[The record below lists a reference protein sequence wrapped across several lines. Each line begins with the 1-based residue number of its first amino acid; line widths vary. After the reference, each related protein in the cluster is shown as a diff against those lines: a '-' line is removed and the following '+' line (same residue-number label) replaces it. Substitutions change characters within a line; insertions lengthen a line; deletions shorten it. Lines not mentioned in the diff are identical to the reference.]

1 MSVLTM
7 ARAPVTTRA
16 PWRALPI
23 VLLAQFLSVLDFFIV
38 NVALPDIGRSLRAGP
53 AALEFVVA
61 GYGLTLACTLVAGG
75 RLGDA
80 YGRRRVFTAGVAG
93 FTLASALCGLAP
105 NAGTLIAARVLQ
117 GLAAGVMVPQ
127 VLATIQA
134 SFAGRDRQRALGVFG
149 AVTGSA
155 CVAGQLLGGVLVS
168 ADLAGT
174 GWRPIFLVNVPVGL
188 FALAASRVVPETRA
202 AGAAR
207 VDLRGALLLA
217 ATLLALLVPLAT
229 GREAGWPA
237 WCWASF
243 AAVPLLGAL
252 FWADQRRTERRG
264 GSPLLPPSLLA
275 QSGMRRGLP
284 VALVYFPCFGGF
296 MLTTA
301 VTLQSGRGM
310 SALDDGLALAPF
322 AAVFLV
328 TSLFAR
334 TVMAR
339 YGRVTI
345 VAGALIY
352 GTGTALFAAEAWWGY
367 GSLDGVRLLPAMVLI
382 GFGGALVLVPLFGVV
397 LAAVA
402 PHVAGAASGVLTT
415 TQQSGL
421 ALGVGTLG
429 TLFYGVLGHGS
440 WRAATTWT
448 LVAEVALAL
457 ATAIGAA
464 FLPTAARS

>member
-1 MSVLTM
+1 
-7 ARAPVTTRA
+7 
-16 PWRALPI
+16 
-23 VLLAQFLSVLDFFIV
+23 LAQFLSVLDFFIV
-38 NVALPDIGRSLRAGP
+38 NVALPDIDHSLRAGP

-61 GYGLTLACTLVAGG
+61 GYSLTLACTLVAGG

-105 NAGTLIAARVLQ
+105 TAGTLIAARALQ
-117 GLAAGVMVPQ
+117 GFAAGVMVPQ

-134 SFAGRDRQRALGVFG
+134 GFQGHDRQRALGVFG

-188 FALAASRVVPETRA
+188 AALAASRVVPESRA
-202 AGAAR
+202 AGASR
-207 VDLRGALLLA
+207 VDLRGAVLLA

-243 AAVPLLGAL
+243 AAVPVLGAL
-252 FWADQRRTERRG
+252 FWADQRRTEHRG
-264 GSPLLPPSLLA
+264 GNPLLPPSLFD

-284 VALVYFPCFGGF
+284 VALLYFPCFGGF
-296 MLTTA
+296 MLITA

-310 SALDDGLALAPF
+310 SALDDGLALVPF

-328 TSLFAR
+328 TSLVAR
-334 TVMAR
+334 NLVAR
-339 YGRVTI
+339 YGRATI
-345 VAGALIY
+345 VAGALCY
-352 GTGTALFAAEAWWGY
+352 AAGNGVFAAEAWWGY
-367 GSLDGVRLLPAMVLI
+367 GSLDGVRLLPAMLLI
-382 GFGGALVLVPLFGVV
+382 GFGCALILVPLFGLV
-397 LAAVA
+397 LGAVA
-402 PHVAGAASGVLTT
+402 PQVAGAASGVLTT

-429 TLFYGVLGHGS
+429 TLFYALLGHGA

-448 LVAEVALAL
+448 LVAVAALAL
-457 ATAIGAA
+457 ATAVGAV
-464 FLPTAARS
+464 FLPSPARLPARR